1 MVFEKVRD
9 IIAKELDVDAS
20 KITMDT
26 HIIDDLGA
34 DSLDAVELIMAIEDE
49 FGIQVDDESA
59 QTVKRISD
67 LVYYIEE
74 ALK

>member
-1 MVFEKVRD
+1 MVFEKVRN
-9 IIAKELDVDAS
+9 IIAKELDVDVD

-26 HIIDDLGA
+26 HIIDELGA
-34 DSLDAVELIMAIEDE
+34 DSLDAVELIMSIEDE

-59 QTVKRISD
+59 QKVKRVSD

-74 ALK
+74 VLK

>member
-59 QTVKRISD
+59 QKVKRISD

>member
-59 QTVKRISD
+59 QKVKRISD
-67 LVYYIEE
+67 LVYYIED

>member
-34 DSLDAVELIMAIEDE
+34 DSLDAVDLIMAIEDE

-59 QTVKRISD
+59 QKVKRISD

>member
-26 HIIDDLGA
+26 HIIDELGA
-34 DSLDAVELIMAIEDE
+34 DSLDAVELIMSIEDE

-59 QTVKRISD
+59 QKVKRVSD

-74 ALK
+74 VLK